1 LWSARTRHAPRALLI
16 GTAVACL
23 VVALPYAAWS
33 IGARGRVGPS
43 APAMVVLGGVLLVAA
58 MMSDRL
64 PLGRAAACLV
74 LALMPVQ
81 FVWFAHD
88 YFTDYRVR
96 SSLWLGGNLRG
107 ALETLID
114 MDRQDH
120 PPHIYFSVLAS
131 TSGLMDI
138 RNRWMSTYW
147 QFYLIKHGRLDLLDR
162 TRSLG
167 LANVRDMPA
176 GSLVLANVGETNA
189 EALIRSGELKTVR
202 LIPEVQDA
210 PFFAILRR

>member
-1 LWSARTRHAPRALLI
+1 
-16 GTAVACL
+16 
-23 VVALPYAAWS
+23 
-33 IGARGRVGPS
+33 
-43 APAMVVLGGVLLVAA
+43 
-58 MMSDRL
+58 
-64 PLGRAAACLV
+64 
-74 LALMPVQ
+74 
-81 FVWFAHD
+81 
-88 YFTDYRVR
+88 
-96 SSLWLGGNLRG
+96 
-107 ALETLID
+107 

-120 PPHIYFSVLAS
+120 PPRIYFSVLAS

-167 LANVRDMPA
+167 LANVRDMPT

-202 LIPEVQDA
+202 LIPEVKDA